1 MHPFPAIRL
10 EHGTEPLQLCPA
22 VVQRKLSLMVRWMEH
37 VGKNRA
43 SYSKSESNSPAS
55 FIKLSQR
62 GDPRELVAPLVSKVK
77 SLVGL
82 T

>member
-22 VVQRKLSLMVRWMEH
+22 VVQRNLSLMVRWMGQM
-37 VGKNRA
+37 GKNQA

-55 FIKLSQR
+55 FTELSQR
-62 GDPRELVAPLVSKVK
+62 RDPRELVAPLVSNVR
-77 SLVGL
+77 SLVGVA
-82 T
+82 